1 VQPWVHRHRW
11 DLGLAVW
18 AASWFAVAGFVFVQV
33 RSIGDLSDSLV
44 TAGRALHGTADGLG
58 QIESTVE
65 GLPFVGQIVGIDRI
79 QESLRIA
86 GNEAR
91 ASARDARSSVETLAW
106 LLAVITGL
114 VPTLPLVAL
123 RLAFFGRLPAT

>member
-1 VQPWVHRHRW
+1 VQRWVHDHRW

-18 AASWFAVAGFVFVQV
+18 AAAWFAVAAFVFVQV
-33 RSIGDLSDSLV
+33 RAIGELSDSLV
-44 TAGRALHGTADGLG
+44 VAAQALHGTADGLG

-65 GLPFVGQIVGIDRI
+65 ALPFVGQVGGIDRI
-79 QESLRIA
+79 QRSLRQA

-91 ASARDARSSVETLAW
+91 ASARDARSSVQTLAW

-114 VPTLPLVAL
+114 VPTLPLLAL
-123 RLAFFGRLPAT
+123 RLAFHGRLPAT